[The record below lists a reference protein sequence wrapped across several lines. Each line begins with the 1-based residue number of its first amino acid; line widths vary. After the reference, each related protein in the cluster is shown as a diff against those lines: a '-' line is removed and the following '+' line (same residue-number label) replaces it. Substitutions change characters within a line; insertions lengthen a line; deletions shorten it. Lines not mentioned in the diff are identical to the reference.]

1 MAGGKT
7 SKYVH
12 GMLVISSSEVKN
24 VNFDMKIQKMDF
36 FHNVITIFFNLKQF
50 IEMFHSVVLFSGIQ

>member
-36 FHNVITIFFNLKQF
+36 FHNVITIFF
-50 IEMFHSVVLFSGIQ
+50 